1 MFVDIDMKILEI
13 NQGRVMPTNY
23 DYLKS
28 SERKQPLSVD
38 LYVGNVAELDDR
50 MLGMD
55 AVIGIEL

>member
-1 MFVDIDMKILEI
+1 MFVDIDLKILEM
-13 NQGRVMPTNY
+13 NQGKVLPTNY

-28 SERKQPLSVD
+28 TDRKHPLSVD
-38 LYVGNVAELDDR
+38 LYNGSIADMDDR